1 MGSSCSSGRKA
12 RLIKISKCQPGRFY
26 SFNQVAFDKALAHLS
41 KNAFAFWC
49 ICAKN
54 ADGFMLN
61 ISKRTV
67 ANSCGFSERTYARA
81 FDELWH
87 KGYITS
93 SSEGHYIFFEG
104 GFIDQYTEISKW
116 NVSMGISTQNHLH
129 FEIYCY

>member
-1 MGSSCSSGRKA
+1 M
-12 RLIKISKCQPGRFY
+12 
-26 SFNQVAFDKALAHLS
+26 AFDKALTHLS

-49 ICAKN
+49 LCAKN

-81 FDELWH
+81 FDELWR

-104 GFIDQYTEISKW
+104 GFID
-116 NVSMGISTQNHLH
+116 
-129 FEIYCY
+129 